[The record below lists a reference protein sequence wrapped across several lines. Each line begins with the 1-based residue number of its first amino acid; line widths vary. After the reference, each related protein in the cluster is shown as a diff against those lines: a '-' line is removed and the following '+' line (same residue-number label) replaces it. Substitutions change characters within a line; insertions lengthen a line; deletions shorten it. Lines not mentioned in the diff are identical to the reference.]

1 MSDILCRWGGE
12 EFTLLL
18 VGSNIYDGVKICE
31 KIRILVQSHSFI
43 EDRPVTVSMGIS
55 QYLQTDTLE
64 SFIARADNA
73 LYRAKKS
80 GRNRTELVACRRRPR
95 RRGY

>member
-18 VGSNIYDGVKICE
+18 VGSNIEDGVKICE
-31 KIRILVQSHSFI
+31 KIRTLVESHSFL
-43 EDRPVTVSMGIS
+43 EDRQVTVSMGIS
-55 QYLQTDTLE
+55 EYLPNDSLE

-80 GRNRTELVACRRRPR
+80 GRNRTERN
-95 RRGY
+95 